1 VDPELKAA
9 YARIRAR
16 EVQARERLFLE
27 FPTFSVTTVPSSGG
41 GLLPAATVTEWRR
54 EQRIFAYDHH
64 GQDRYPAFQFDAGLP
79 KPIVGHLL
87 QLVRPENGWHA
98 MFWFAATNAW
108 LDGVKSPVDLLDVDP
123 DAVAEAAQ
131 HANDQIS
138 D

>member
-1 VDPELKAA
+1 MDPELKAA

-16 EVQARERLFLE
+16 EMQARERLFLE
-27 FPTFSVTTVPSSGG
+27 FPTFSVTTVSGPEG
-41 GLLPAATVTEWRR
+41 SLLPAATVTAWHRA
-54 EQRIFAYDHH
+54 QRIFSFDHQ
-64 GQDRYPAFQFDAGLP
+64 GQDRYPAFQFDAGLS
-79 KPIVGHLL
+79 KPIVGRVL

-98 MFWFAATNAW
+98 MFWFAAANAW
-108 LDGVKSPVDLLDVDP
+108 LDGDKSPVELLDVDP